1 MPGPDSKPNN
11 HNEEDP
17 EIAKLRQAVLKW
29 IGKKPAAQEDQQISK
44 AKKELQPSIEDLD
57 QVKQPQAEKPAT
69 QPEETKLSARHAPK
83 DTQEKI
89 FQPTKSMHGK
99 RKKGKNKSRS
109 RATSTSRPTADL
121 KKMPSR
127 IIIVGLVVVILALV
141 IFGLALYLF
150 KWQGPLVSIVTK
162 IIPYPAVVVNF
173 KPLSYYD
180 WQNQVTTLQNF
191 YAKEKISN
199 PELLIPSLSQTQNHI
214 LDRMIENQLLVQLAK
229 KYNISIPEAEIDQQI
244 QDLIA
249 EIGSREGLEA
259 QLKDLYNWT
268 IDDFGQ
274 EIIKPLLLKVKVGRA
289 LILDERI
296 NQSAKAKAQAVLDQA
311 REELYSFEQLA
322 QRYSEDI
329 TAVQGG
335 DLGYFSKGQMTPEF
349 EQAAFALKAGEVS
362 DIVKT
367 QFGYHIIK
375 IEEILM
381 DENDE
386 IIQVRA
392 KHILIRGKDLDTYLQ
407 ELKGQAT
414 IWKLVKI

>member
-44 AKKELQPSIEDLD
+44 AKKELQPSIEDLE

-180 WQNQVTTLQNF
+180 WQTQVTTLQNF

-329 TAVQGG
+329 TAV
-335 DLGYFSKGQMTPEF
+335 
-349 EQAAFALKAGEVS
+349 
-362 DIVKT
+362 
-367 QFGYHIIK
+367 
-375 IEEILM
+375 
-381 DENDE
+381 
-386 IIQVRA
+386 
-392 KHILIRGKDLDTYLQ
+392 
-407 ELKGQAT
+407 
-414 IWKLVKI
+414 